1 MTAALLRNSKIAR
14 ATHNILAYRFETQEG
29 KGVVQD
35 FDDDGETAAGGR
47 LLHLLQVCIICSSI
61 CLCHALPQAAALD
74 HCLVSKHALRI
85 ATDEEAS

>member
-29 KGVVQD
+29 KGMVQD

-61 CLCHALPQAAALD
+61 CLCHAIHQTAALD
-74 HCLVSKHALRI
+74 LCLVSRYVLRT
-85 ATDEEAS
+85 AADEEAS